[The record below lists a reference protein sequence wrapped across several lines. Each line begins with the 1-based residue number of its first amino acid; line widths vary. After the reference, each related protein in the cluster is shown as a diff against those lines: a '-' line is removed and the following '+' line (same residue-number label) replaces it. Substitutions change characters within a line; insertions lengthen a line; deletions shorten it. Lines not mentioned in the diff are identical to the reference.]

1 MIVVDTSALVDYLS
15 GNDSRAQQVRVRL
28 RGERMLAAPH
38 AVDLECASSLRGLVL
53 GRKLPSQEATRVLA
67 ALRELRI
74 VRYPHRPLMR
84 RVWEL
89 RDNMWPYDASYVALA
104 ELLDVPLI
112 TADGKLARVP
122 GLRCVV
128 EQIRE
133 G

>member
-15 GNDSRAQQVRVRL
+15 GNDARARQVRGRL
-28 RGERMLAAPH
+28 RGERLAAPH
-38 AVDLECASSLRGLVL
+38 AVDLECASSLQGLVL
-53 GRKLPSQEATRVLA
+53 GRKLPAQEATRALA
-67 ALRELRI
+67 ALHKLRI
-74 VRYPHRPLMR
+74 ARYSHRPLMR

-89 RDNMWPYDASYVALA
+89 QDNMWPYDASYIALA
-104 ELLDVPLI
+104 ELLDVPVI
-112 TADGKLARVP
+112 TTDGKLARVP